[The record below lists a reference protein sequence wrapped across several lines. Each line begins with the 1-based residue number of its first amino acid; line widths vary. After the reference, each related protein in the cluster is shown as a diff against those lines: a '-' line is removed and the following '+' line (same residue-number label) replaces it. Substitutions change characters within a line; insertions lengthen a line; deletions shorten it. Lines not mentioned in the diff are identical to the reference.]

1 MSALTAGADLAWKL
15 AEAEATRGGHGLIE
29 NALLLVGIL
38 SLEKVGGATAVM
50 ALAPDV
56 RRTVEEEARRIAGVL
71 ERCGLEAAPLRRLL
85 RERAGKG
92 GPEQRG
98 QAVNRSAAC
107 KETFYRA
114 AMFSGPAGVS
124 ALDLLAALGEA
135 PDALL
140 ARAVREAG
148 GSVQRL
154 REEAR
159 RAARERPAALSAP
172 GAAAGPA
179 ESPTPLLD
187 RHGRDLTALAARGE
201 LGPVIGRRAE
211 LLQVLQALARAG
223 RSNPVLVGEP
233 GVGKTAI
240 VEALALRAAQGKDPA
255 VLGGRRIV
263 ALSLTALLAE
273 TKDTGVLAR
282 QVTEVLAEASLHPEV
297 VVFLDELHAVA
308 PDLLNPALARGDL
321 RLIGATTAAEY
332 RNRIESDPAL
342 EPRFERVLVGEPTH
356 EETLEIL
363 QGLRPRWE
371 EPHHLK
377 VDEDALEAAID
388 LSVRFDPSHN
398 LPAKAIA
405 LVDAAAARGSAPEG
419 HLTRQ
424 ALAQVQAEKAGL
436 PLERVAEVLGGRRPP
451 SVDLEPLLRE
461 RILGQ
466 DEALARLARR
476 LRLALAGR
484 HEKPRPLATLLFLGP
499 PGVGKTETARLTASL
514 LFGSDQALHR
524 FDASRL
530 SGPPGDVGPDPESRL
545 VARLR
550 TGPNAVVLLDE
561 AEKANPRVLD
571 LFRQAFEAGRVRD
584 DTGRTADARQAVFI
598 LTAEVREGGEQPL
611 EAARRLFRP
620 ELLGRIDETIVFR
633 PLRSEDAVPILRKH
647 LRVLGET
654 VERQHGVRLE
664 VEPEAEAFIARAGFD
679 PGCGVRELP
688 RALERLVAAPLSS
701 LILDGKIRKYPVW
714 RVAYDE
720 GGIYIVPG
728 S

>member
-29 NALLLVGIL
+29 NAMLLVGIL

-56 RRTVEEEARRIAGVL
+56 RQTVEEEARRIADVL
-71 ERCGLEAAPLRRLL
+71 ERCGLTAAPLRRLL

-98 QAVNRSAAC
+98 QAVNRSPAC

-135 PDALL
+135 PDALV
-140 ARAVREAG
+140 ARVVREAG
-148 GSVQRL
+148 GSVERL

-159 RAARERPAALSAP
+159 RAARERPATPSAA

-179 ESPTPLLD
+179 ASPTPLID

-211 LLQVLQALARAG
+211 LLQVLQALSRAG

-240 VEALALRAAQGKDPA
+240 VEGLALRAAQGKDPA
-255 VLGGRRIV
+255 VLGGRRIIS
-263 ALSLTALLAE
+263 LSLAALQGE
-273 TKDTGVLAR
+273 TKDMGALAQ
-282 QVTEVLAEASLHPEV
+282 QVTAALAEASLHPEII
-297 VVFLDELHAVA
+297 VFLDELHAVD
-308 PDLLNPALARGDL
+308 PQLLKPALARGDP
-321 RLIGATTAAEY
+321 RFMGATTVLEY

-342 EPRFERVLVGEPTH
+342 EPRFERVPVGEATH

-363 QGLRPRWE
+363 QGLRPRLE
-371 EPHHLK
+371 ERHRLK
-377 VDEDALEAAID
+377 IDEDALEAAID

-398 LPAKAIA
+398 LPAKAID
-405 LVDAAAARGSAPEG
+405 LVDEAAARGPSPEG
-419 HLTRQ
+419 RLTKQ
-424 ALAQVQAEKAGL
+424 ALAQVLAEKAGL
-436 PLERVAEVLGGRRPP
+436 PPERVAEVLGGRRPP
-451 SVDLEPLLRE
+451 GGDLEPLLRE

-476 LRLALAGR
+476 LRLALAGTKDA
-484 HEKPRPLATLLFLGP
+484 ERPLANLLFLGP
-499 PGVGKTETARLTASL
+499 PGVGKTETARLVSSL
-514 LFGSDQALHR
+514 LFGGEQALHR
-524 FDASRL
+524 FGAPRPG
-530 SGPPGDVGPDPESRL
+530 GPPGEVERDDEGRL
-545 VARLR
+545 VSRLR
-550 TGPNAVVLLDE
+550 THPNAVVLLDE
-561 AEKANPRVLD
+561 ADKAHPRVLD
-571 LFRQAFEAGRVRD
+571 LFRRVFEAGRVRD
-584 DTGRTADARQAVFI
+584 DLGRIADARQAVFI
-598 LTAEVREGGEQPL
+598 LIAEVREGGEQPL

-633 PLRSEDAVPILRKH
+633 PLRPEDAVQILRIH

-654 VERQHGVRLE
+654 VERQHAVRLE

-679 PGCGVRELP
+679 PGSGVRELP
-688 RALERLVAAPLSS
+688 RVLERLVAAPLSS
-701 LILDGKIRKYPVW
+701 LILDGKIRKYPAW

-720 GGIYIVPG
+720 GGIYIVPA